1 MSLMIINNGGA
12 GSGGGVT
19 RITPTNWD
27 EVKAAVAT
35 MNVGDIL
42 IGESINNSPGG
53 TSTPTREFTNL
64 FLIKSS
70 NYGSSG
76 ANFIGSGLVT
86 MGFTAGAKTYAE
98 LTKAVILTGTYMTMT
113 VYFKGNSNFQLQTQD
128 MIDYFRLTNWTI
140 LKFN

>member
-1 MSLMIINNGGA
+1 
-12 GSGGGVT
+12 
-19 RITPTNWD
+19 
-27 EVKAAVAT
+27 
-35 MNVGDIL
+35 
-42 IGESINNSPGG
+42 
-53 TSTPTREFTNL
+53 
-64 FLIKSS
+64 
-70 NYGSSG
+70 
-76 ANFIGSGLVT
+76 